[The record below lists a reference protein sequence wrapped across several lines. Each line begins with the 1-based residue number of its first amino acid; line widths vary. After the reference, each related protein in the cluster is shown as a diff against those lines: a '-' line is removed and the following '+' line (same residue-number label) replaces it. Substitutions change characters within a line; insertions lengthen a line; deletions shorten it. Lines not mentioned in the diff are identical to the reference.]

1 MTLHRP
7 TPKAIARITRTSRTA
22 AGKTARRPAPIATR
36 RIARRSGARRS
47 LPRFT
52 DRMAIGAGLKVSRF
66 CLGIVGD
73 WRLIPQ
79 AFEMGIN
86 FFFVTTDMHWPLY
99 EASRRGLRALLSR
112 KAVRDDVVVAGTCY
126 PTQLEFC
133 VAPFLELVQAVPG
146 LGRVD
151 ALIAGGVYGPDLLAR
166 TRTLRQVAA
175 DGWARA
181 VGASFHDRQAA
192 LAAANHRVVDLGYVR
207 YNPAHPGARHDL
219 FPHLA
224 GGHPPLFNFKS
235 MRGFVSHD
243 ELRARK
249 IDPALWYPDA
259 PDYYRYALSRPQI
272 AGLLFSIERGRQL
285 IELEAA
291 LGKGGLLPDEEV
303 HLEELAA
310 LTGQR

>member
-1 MTLHRP
+1 VVPRLTTAHTLFGGVMTYRF
-7 TPKAIARITRTSRTA
+7 SRHA
-22 AGKTARRPAPIATR
+22 APSATR
-36 RIARRSGARRS
+36 GIARRSAVRRRS

-66 CLGIVGD
+66 CLGIVGN

-112 KAVRDDVVVAGTCY
+112 KAIRDDVVVAGACY
-126 PTQLEFC
+126 LTQLEFC
-133 VAPFLELVQAVPG
+133 VAPFFELVEAVPG

-151 ALIAGGVYGPDLLAR
+151 ALIAGGVYSPDLLGR
-166 TRTLRQVAA
+166 IRTLRGGVAA
-175 DGWARA
+175 GRARA

-192 LAAANHRVVDLGYVR
+192 LVAANHRVVDLGYVR

-219 FPHLA
+219 FPQLA
-224 GGHPPLFNFKS
+224 GGHAPLFNFKS
-235 MRGFVSHD
+235 TRGFIPHD

-249 IDPALWYPDA
+249 IDPTLWYPDA

-272 AGLLFSIERGRQL
+272 AGLLFSIKRGRQL

-291 LGKGGLLPDEEV
+291 LGKGGLLPDEEG
-303 HLEELAA
+303 HLEELAV
-310 LTGQR
+310 LTGQS